1 MYPPSAATDGV
12 MLGVQNQETSRHSLE
27 HIRRFIFDGLN
38 AYDQTELKSMG
49 MADFFHPEMR
59 WYGPG
64 GIGACLSLKEF
75 EDFHQ
80 RPWLAAYPD
89 RRVQDLDT
97 LFAESAYSGASGWAG
112 VKATHT
118 GPYLDSPATGNQIEF
133 NGLDWW
139 KREGEM
145 YVENWVMLDMVH
157 LFHQLGVD
165 LFERLAERSH
175 NR

>member
-1 MYPPSAATDGV
+1 
-12 MLGVQNQETSRHSLE
+12 
-27 HIRRFIFDGLN
+27 
-38 AYDQTELKSMG
+38 MG
-49 MADFFHPEMR
+49 MADFFHPDMR

-64 GIGACLSLKEF
+64 GIGACLSLNEF
-75 EDFHQ
+75 EDLHQ

-89 RRVQDLDT
+89 RRVQDLDA
-97 LFAESAYSGASGWAG
+97 LFAEGAYSGASGWAG

-145 YVENWVMLDMVH
+145 YVENWVFVDMVH
-157 LFHQLGVD
+157 LFRQLGVD
-165 LFERLAERSH
+165 LFERLAEHSQSG
-175 NR
+175 